1 VFVVTRETRE
11 RGTYPQS
18 SQIHRNVSR
27 TTGAVVNLINI
38 DNGHWGL
45 WTHSRCAAMPE
56 SIQHDIANDED
67 LSLSKIRDI
76 SHELFLF
83 PYPPAE
89 AV

>member
-1 VFVVTRETRE
+1 VVLTPKAARFTA
-11 RGTYPQS
+11 TFP
-18 SQIHRNVSR
+18 R

-67 LSLSKIRDI
+67 LRLSKIRDI

-89 AV
+89 AA